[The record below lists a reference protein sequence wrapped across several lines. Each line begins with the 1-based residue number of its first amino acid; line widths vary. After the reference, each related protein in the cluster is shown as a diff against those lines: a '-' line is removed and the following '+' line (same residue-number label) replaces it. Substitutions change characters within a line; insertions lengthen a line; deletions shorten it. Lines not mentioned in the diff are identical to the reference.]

1 MATDPSQPHDA
12 LFRAA
17 FTAPD
22 QAAEL
27 LRAFLPKALADALD
41 WPALEHVPATF
52 VDSEL
57 RDHHADLLFRTE
69 AGGRQVLV
77 YLLLEHKS
85 ADDRWTALQLL
96 RYVVRIWERCR
107 RERPGDGLL
116 PPVLP
121 FVLHHGSRR
130 FAAPRSVTE
139 LVDLAGLPEELAA
152 LQPQA
157 TFVLEDLGQ
166 RPIDDLGRLPLGH
179 AALLT
184 LLHLQNIR
192 RVKATARLL
201 WAWREL
207 YRRLADDPGPRAQQL
222 LAQLVSYVALMA
234 QDDLSTMK
242 RTFSDIHSKT
252 ETHYGRHAQMLVA
265 EGRTEGRTEGRAEG
279 LRIALR
285 TQIEVRFGAVEADV
299 ADRLEQADAAA
310 LEGLLRRILAA
321 ESLTDLFAE

>member
-96 RYVVRIWERCR
+96 RYVVRI
-107 RERPGDGLL
+107 
-116 PPVLP
+116 
-121 FVLHHGSRR
+121 
-130 FAAPRSVTE
+130 
-139 LVDLAGLPEELAA
+139 
-152 LQPQA
+152 
-157 TFVLEDLGQ
+157 
-166 RPIDDLGRLPLGH
+166 
-179 AALLT
+179 
-184 LLHLQNIR
+184 
-192 RVKATARLL
+192 
-201 WAWREL
+201 
-207 YRRLADDPGPRAQQL
+207 
-222 LAQLVSYVALMA
+222 
-234 QDDLSTMK
+234 
-242 RTFSDIHSKT
+242 
-252 ETHYGRHAQMLVA
+252 
-265 EGRTEGRTEGRAEG
+265 
-279 LRIALR
+279 
-285 TQIEVRFGAVEADV
+285 
-299 ADRLEQADAAA
+299 
-310 LEGLLRRILAA
+310 
-321 ESLTDLFAE
+321 